1 MPPVIDAEV
10 VRHVARLARLALSE
24 EEQETM
30 RRELSVILEHV
41 DQVQDLDLAA
51 VPPTTHAIPLAN
63 VLRDDEPRPS
73 LPTDLALREA
83 PEVADGGFSV
93 GRMG

>member
-1 MPPVIDAEV
+1 
-10 VRHVARLARLALSE
+10 
-24 EEQETM
+24 M

-51 VPPTTHAIPLAN
+51 VPPTTHAIPLQN
-63 VLRDDEPRPS
+63 VLRADDPRPS
-73 LPTDLALREA
+73 LPTELALREA